1 MSLLTPIF
9 LLGGLAIALP
19 VFFHLIRQTTR
30 ERRIFSSLIFL
41 LPSPPR
47 LTRRSRLEHILLL
60 LLRCIV
66 LCLLA
71 IGFARPFLK
80 QTVSPP
86 PAAAGRRIVVL
97 VDASASMR
105 RANLWADARDRA
117 EAVLRKAGPADQVA
131 LFTFDRQLNPVMT
144 FEQWNAAAIGER
156 AALAAQK
163 LAGARPGWAG
173 TQAGNALIGA
183 AEALADTGAQPSPG
197 RGQIVLISDLQEG
210 SHLEPMQGYEW
221 PKGVELSVEVVK
233 PRPASNASL
242 QLVVDADDADPKTA
256 RGVRVRVS
264 NAADSRR
271 EQFKVGWATR
281 AEKAYV
287 GAPVEVYVP
296 PGQSRLVVVP
306 LPEPGAAVDRL
317 LLQGDDEEFDNSV
330 FMIPPETA
338 RLNVAYFGEDA
349 GQDSRQPLYFLE
361 RAFQETRRQAVHLQA
376 HSPSQP
382 VASGDLQTTLAVV
395 VDPLAEGTIRALREQ
410 ALAGNTVLVM
420 VRSQTLAP
428 TLAGLIGLERL
439 NIEEVRP
446 NNYAMLADIDFHH
459 PLFAP
464 FADPRFSDFTK
475 IHFWKYRKIDAAAI
489 GNARVL
495 AKFDSGDPALL
506 EVPVGKGRV
515 MILASGWQPDDSQL
529 ALSTKFV
536 PLMYS
541 MLEQSG
547 APAPAPTQYHIGDSV
562 PLAPP
567 AGASPSALSI
577 RGPEGSQ
584 MSVPASET
592 NFTATLMPGI
602 YTVTTSEG
610 ARRFAVNLDPA
621 ESRMAPLSA
630 DELER
635 LGAPIARQVSVL
647 SPEGR
652 RQVRLQNT
660 ELENRQKLWRWFIL
674 ATLAL
679 LLFETWLAGR
689 TARRAPVEVV
699 K

>member
-1 MSLLTPIF
+1 MSLLAPIF
-9 LLGGLAIALP
+9 LLGGLAVALP
-19 VFFHLIRQTTR
+19 VFFHLIRRTTR

-60 LLRCIV
+60 LLRCAV

-80 QTVSPP
+80 QSVTPP
-86 PAAAGRRIVVL
+86 PAAASRRVVVL

-117 EAVLRKAGPADQVA
+117 EAVMRKAGPADQVA

-144 FEQWNAAAIGER
+144 FEQWNAAAVGER

-163 LAGARPGWAG
+163 LAGVRPGWGG

-183 AEALADTGAQPSPG
+183 AELLSDTGTQQPTS
-197 RGQIVLISDLQEG
+197 RGQIVLITDLQEG
-210 SHLEPMQGYEW
+210 CHLEPIQGYEW
-221 PKGVELSVEVVK
+221 PKGVELTTEIIK
-233 PRPASNASL
+233 ARPASNASL
-242 QLVVDADDADPKTA
+242 QLVTEVDDADPKSA
-256 RGVRVRVS
+256 SGVRVRVS
-264 NAADSRR
+264 NAADSKR
-271 EQFKVGWATR
+271 ELFKVGWATR
-281 AEKAYV
+281 TEKSYI
-287 GAPVEVYVP
+287 GMPIDVYVP
-296 PGQSRLVVVP
+296 TGQSRLTVVP
-306 LPEPGAAVDRL
+306 LPESGAVVERL

-330 FMIPPETA
+330 YMIPPEA
-338 RLNVAYFGEDA
+338 SRLNVAYFGD
-349 GQDSRQPLYFLE
+349 DSRQDAHQPIYFLE
-361 RAFQETRRQAVHLQA
+361 RAFQETRRQAVHVEV
-376 HSPSQP
+376 HSPTQP
-382 VASGDLQTTLAVV
+382 MEAGDLQATLAIVT
-395 VDPLAEGTIRALREQ
+395 DPLADATVRVLRERAQ
-410 ALAGNTVLVM
+410 AGNTVLVA
-420 VRSQTLAP
+420 VKNQNVAP
-428 TLAGLIGLERL
+428 TLAGLIGLERVS
-439 NIEEVRP
+439 IEEARP
-446 NNYAMLADIDFHH
+446 NNYAMLADIDFRH

-475 IHFWKYRKIDAAAI
+475 IHFWKYRKIDSAPMS
-489 GNARVL
+489 NARVL

-515 MILASGWQPDDSQL
+515 LILASGWHPEDSQL

-541 MLEQSG
+541 ILEQSG
-547 APAPAPTQYHIGDSV
+547 APASVPTQYHIGDSV
-562 PLAPP
+562 PLTAL
-567 AGASPSALSI
+567 ASSSQTTLNI

-584 MSVPASET
+584 MTAPASET

-602 YTVTTSEG
+602 YTVTSSEG

-621 ESRMAPLSA
+621 ESRTAPLAA

-635 LGAPIARQVSVL
+635 LGAPIAHQLSAL
-647 SPEGR
+647 SPETR

-660 ELENRQKLWRWFIL
+660 ELENRQKIWRWFIV

-689 TARRAPVEVV
+689 TARQAPAEVV

>member
-19 VFFHLIRQTTR
+19 VFFHLIRRTTR

-60 LLRCIV
+60 LLRCAV

-71 IGFARPFLK
+71 VGFARPFLK
-80 QTVSPP
+80 RAVSPAP
-86 PAAAGRRIVVL
+86 PAATRRIVVL

-105 RANLWADARDRA
+105 RANLWAEARDRA
-117 EAVLRKAGPADQVA
+117 EAVMRKAGPADQVA

-144 FEQWNAAAIGER
+144 FDQWSAAAVGER

-183 AEALADTGAQPSPG
+183 AEALADTGTQQPAS

-210 SHLEPMQGYEW
+210 SHLEPLQGYEW
-221 PKGVELSVEVVK
+221 PKGVELSVEVIK
-233 PRPASNASL
+233 PRPSSNASL
-242 QLVVDADDADPKTA
+242 QLVTDTDDADPKA
-256 RGVRVRVS
+256 AGGVRVRVS
-264 NAADSRR
+264 NAADSKR
-271 EQFKVGWATR
+271 EQFKIGWAPR
-281 AEKAYV
+281 AEKTYV

-306 LPEPGAAVDRL
+306 LPETGAVVDRL

-338 RLNVAYFGEDA
+338 RLNVGYFGD
-349 GQDSRQPLYFLE
+349 DSRQDSKQPIYFLE
-361 RAFQETRRQAVHLQA
+361 RAFQETRRQAVQVQV

-382 VASGDLQTTLAVV
+382 VAPGDLRATLEIV
-395 VDPLAEGTIRALREQ
+395 VDALAEGTTRALREQ
-410 ALAGNTVLVM
+410 ALGGNTVLVM
-420 VRSQTLAP
+420 VKSPALAP
-428 TLAGLIGLERL
+428 TIAGLIGLERL
-439 NIEEVRP
+439 NVEEAHP

-475 IHFWKYRKIDAAAI
+475 IHFWKYRKIDSAAI
-489 GNARVL
+489 PNARVL

-515 MILASGWQPDDSQL
+515 LILASGWHPEDSQL

-541 MLEQSG
+541 TLEQSG
-547 APAPAPTQYHIGDSV
+547 APAPMPAQYHIGDSV
-562 PLAPP
+562 PLAPL
-567 AGASPSALSI
+567 AGSSQSALTI

-592 NFTATLMPGI
+592 NFAATLMPGI

-621 ESRMAPLSA
+621 ESRTAPLSA

-635 LGAPIARQVSVL
+635 LGAPVARQVSVL
-647 SPEGR
+647 SPESR

-660 ELENRQKLWRWFIL
+660 ELENRQKIWRWFIL